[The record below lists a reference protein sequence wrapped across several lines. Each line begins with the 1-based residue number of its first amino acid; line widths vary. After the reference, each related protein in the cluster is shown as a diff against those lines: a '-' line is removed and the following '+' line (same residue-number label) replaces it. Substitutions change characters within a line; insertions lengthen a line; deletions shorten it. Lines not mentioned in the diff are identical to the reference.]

1 MRPLILKE
9 IALMDLLRGLD
20 SDFAKTAASDRTK
33 TDKVSHGSARPDRE
47 KFATEKK
54 FAWGAGIECS
64 FIPHLNVDQ
73 FDWTQHNRFWR
84 DDFKL
89 AKNDLGISTLRYA
102 LPWHKLETSP
112 GKFDWSIADE
122 RVHAA

>member
-1 MRPLILKE
+1 MSPPPSNTQQPHEVQTTPSQFTQPFI
-9 IALMDLLRGLD
+9 
-20 SDFAKTAASDRTK
+20 
-33 TDKVSHGSARPDRE
+33 
-47 KFATEKK
+47 
-54 FAWGAGIECS
+54 WGAGIECS

-122 RVHAA
+122 RVHAAKEIGL